1 MGCLGCGI
9 FGMWDVQDVRSGMF
23 AGMWD
28 VDSQNAR
35 SFKFNTV
42 FDT

>member
-9 FGMWDVQDVRSGMF
+9 FGMWDDQDVRSGMF